1 MYTLYGFPGTRSL
14 RVAWALEEMGLP
26 YEYKVVN
33 LLKGEH
39 REAAYKALTPTA
51 KVPLL
56 VGNGLNMTESSAIL
70 CQLADI
76 HGYQEF
82 IPAVATPERASFE
95 QAMFFLA
102 TELEQPLWS
111 MVKHAFALPE
121 AYRLAGMKDCG
132 TYEYQH
138 ALEVFAKTLGDN
150 EFVVGNMFTV
160 ADILAGHTLM
170 WAREAGQELLHDNVS
185 AYCARLEA
193 REAFAA
199 ARRCEDSHKPG

>member
-1 MYTLYGFPGTRSL
+1 MYTLYGFPGSRSL
-14 RVAWALEEMGLP
+14 RVVWALEEMGLT
-26 YEYKVVN
+26 YKYKVVN

-39 REAAYKALTPTA
+39 REAAYKAMTPAA

-56 VGNGLNMTESSAIL
+56 VGNGLAMTESSAIL
-70 CQLADI
+70 SQLADT

-82 IPAVATPERASFE
+82 IPALATPERATFE
-95 QAMFFLA
+95 QAMFFIA

-111 MVKHAFALPE
+111 MVKHSFALPE
-121 AYRLAGMKDCG
+121 AYRLAGMKACS

-138 ALEVFAKTLGDN
+138 ALEVFANTLGDN

-170 WAREAGQELLHDNVS
+170 WASEAGQELLHDNVK
-185 AYCARLEA
+185 AYCARLES
-193 REAFAA
+193 RDAFVAA
-199 ARRCEDSHKPG
+199 KRCEDSYKPG